1 MGLGVQLKGISS
13 PPVYDLAA
21 TEEDQEE
28 ALLRKR
34 IERQHGNPA
43 APRPAEAAAREAA
56 ACALSCLRA
65 LRLPASLPA
74 IRTHSSAH

>member
-1 MGLGVQLKGISS
+1 MGLGVQLQGISS
-13 PPVYDLAA
+13 PPGYDLAA

-43 APRPAEAAAREAA
+43 SRKHEIHYALGEPPAKRDF
-56 ACALSCLRA
+56 
-65 LRLPASLPA
+65 
-74 IRTHSSAH
+74 